1 MESLQSFTSGLIN
14 IPQWVHVEVSTVHKA
29 TISKAAHYLV
39 EWFGPE
45 GIKQIGGEKWWQWR
59 PRPLTGEWIEMAS
72 HYRNR
77 IRKPPVP
84 QPRRTLLYVHGG
96 AYFFNSVGTER
107 YQIQRHARKLNCRAF
122 AVNYRLAPQFPFPC
136 AFLDALAAYLYL
148 LDDCD
153 IPATEILISGDSSG
167 GGLVLALLCF
177 IRDVGLPLPAGAMLI
192 SPWVDLLH
200 SFPSI
205 VGEDMG
211 DYIPNFGFHHKPS
224 LAWPPPTAED
234 LASLRA
240 SITPSSSQAALPIVD
255 PDRMAEKTSHK
266 PQLPSV
272 LKVNID
278 GEEIEVRDQIQMV
291 APNEL
296 LDHPLISPITQASLG
311 GLCPLLI
318 VLSSDERS
326 NEARWWSRITTR

>member
-1 MESLQSFTSGLIN
+1 M
-14 IPQWVHVEVSTVHKA
+14 VSHHK
-29 TISKAAHYLV
+29 
-39 EWFGPE
+39 
-45 GIKQIGGEKWWQWR
+45 
-59 PRPLTGEWIEMAS
+59 
-72 HYRNR
+72 NR
-77 IRKPPVP
+77 TRKPPVP
-84 QPRRTLLYVHGG
+84 QPKRILLYVHGG

-136 AFLDALAAYLYL
+136 AFLDALAAYIYL
-148 LDDCD
+148 LDDCE
-153 IPATEILISGDSSG
+153 IPPNEILISGDSSG
-167 GGLVLALLCF
+167 GGLVLALLCL
-177 IRDVGLPLPAGAMLI
+177 IRDVGLPLPAGSMLI

-205 VGEDMG
+205 VGDDMG

-240 SITPSSSQAALPIVD
+240 SITPSGSQTALPITN
-255 PDRMAEKTSHK
+255 PDKLAEKHSSR
-266 PQLPSV
+266 PQLPSI
-272 LKVNID
+272 LRVNID
-278 GEEIEVRDQIQMV
+278 GEEIEVRDQIQMI

-296 LDHPLISPITQASLG
+296 LDHPLISPVTQASLG

-318 VLSSDERS
+318 VNPFNISSYVAGWGSRVV
-326 NEARWWSRITTR
+326 AR